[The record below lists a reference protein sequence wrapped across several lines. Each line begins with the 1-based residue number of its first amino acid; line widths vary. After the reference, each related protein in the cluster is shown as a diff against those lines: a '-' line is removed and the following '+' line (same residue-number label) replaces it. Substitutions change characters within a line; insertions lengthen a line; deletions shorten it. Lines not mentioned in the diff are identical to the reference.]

1 MRRQSLCSCPR
12 PISTSCSHAAPLALA
27 EFLRVLDAQG
37 DALITCPYL
46 CLVCV
51 GTLARATQVF
61 ELWTLASKSA
71 RSEQE
76 MMALMRGIR
85 VRGLNCG
92 SAW

>member
-1 MRRQSLCSCPR
+1 M
-12 PISTSCSHAAPLALA
+12 
-27 EFLRVLDAQG
+27 LDAQG
-37 DALITCPYL
+37 YALITCPDL
-46 CLVCV
+46 RSVCV
-51 GTLARATQVF
+51 ASLARAAPAF
-61 ELWTLASKSA
+61 DLWGLASKPA